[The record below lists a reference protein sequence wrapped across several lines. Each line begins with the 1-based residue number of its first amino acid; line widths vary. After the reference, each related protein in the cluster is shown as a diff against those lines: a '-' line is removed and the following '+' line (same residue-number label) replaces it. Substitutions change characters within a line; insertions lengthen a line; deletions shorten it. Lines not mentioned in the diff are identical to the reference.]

1 MLASRVGRACLGA
14 RFLSQ
19 SHRTNRHSCRARR
32 LCRHHYATSSGGAE
46 PTGWL
51 VWMERQ
57 GQWSRLCMV
66 LLTLGAVEAHGG
78 NGGQLALM
86 LVALSVVVLSSM

>member
-1 MLASRVGRACLGA
+1 
-14 RFLSQ
+14 
-19 SHRTNRHSCRARR
+19 
-32 LCRHHYATSSGGAE
+32 
-46 PTGWL
+46 
-51 VWMERQ
+51 
-57 GQWSRLCMV
+57 MV